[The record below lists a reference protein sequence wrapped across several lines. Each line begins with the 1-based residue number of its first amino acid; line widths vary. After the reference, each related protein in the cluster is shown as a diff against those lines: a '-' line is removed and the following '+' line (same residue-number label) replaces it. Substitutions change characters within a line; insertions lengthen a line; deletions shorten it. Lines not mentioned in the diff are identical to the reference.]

1 MTNARARLV
10 KALTSYAC
18 VCGRS
23 SACPTPEQLVDA
35 FAHELAEQ
43 LRQEAAR
50 GDKSGLTRIYYRASA
65 DLIDPHAAEDP
76 MTVLRAVE
84 GNPRYRLVDGC
95 PHCPDGHT
103 PPDHGQT
110 WSAHIG
116 TERDGDGQPMQIIV
130 ARSAGAHVAESDAE
144 WVRRRLNDTS
154 DQLDPTLKEN

>member
-1 MTNARARLV
+1 MTNARQRLV
-10 KALTSYAC
+10 NALANYSC

-23 SACPTPEQLVDA
+23 SSCPTPEQLVDA
-35 FAHELAEQ
+35 FAHELAHELGEQ
-43 LRQEAAR
+43 LRLEAAR

-65 DLIDPHAAEDP
+65 DLIDPQAADDP
-76 MTVLRAVE
+76 LTVLRAVE
-84 GNPRYRLVDGC
+84 DQARYRMADDC

-110 WSAHIG
+110 WAAFVG

-154 DQLDPTLKEN
+154 DQP